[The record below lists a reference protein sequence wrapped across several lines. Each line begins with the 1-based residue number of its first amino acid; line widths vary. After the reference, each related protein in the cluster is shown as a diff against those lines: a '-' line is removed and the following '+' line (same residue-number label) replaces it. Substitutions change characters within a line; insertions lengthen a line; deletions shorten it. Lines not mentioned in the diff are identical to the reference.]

1 MRAALF
7 FILLAVLCS
16 VAQSTKI
23 SVSYTC
29 LEKMEGTLSKDASG
43 TCKSTANCSKATV
56 NKAGL
61 KTVKIWGCTS
71 CVDFKKNMVAYDAS
85 VDVECKECDTRADL
99 CNKDL

>member
-1 MRAALF
+1 MLR
-7 FILLAVLCS
+7 
-16 VAQSTKI
+16 
-23 SVSYTC
+23 
-29 LEKMEGTLSKDASG
+29 GTVNKNFSKLHLSRKNAPG

-71 CVDFKKNMVAYDAS
+71 CVDFKKHMVAYDAS